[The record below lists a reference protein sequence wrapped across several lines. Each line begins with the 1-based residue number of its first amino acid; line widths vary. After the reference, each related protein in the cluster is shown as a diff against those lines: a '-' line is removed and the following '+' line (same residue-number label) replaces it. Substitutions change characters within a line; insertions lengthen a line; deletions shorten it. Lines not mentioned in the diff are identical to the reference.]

1 MKGFHFFLTFLL
13 ANLCF
18 QIAAEMPEHV
28 IVLMMENR
36 SFDHMLGWLH
46 GINPDIDGL
55 TGSECNNIITNNG
68 NTTVYCVNKNGYDVS
83 PSDPNHDINSTT
95 EQIYGYLKPYNATAQ
110 PNMSGF
116 LQNAYNNSLNYTTV
130 MSMFHLAPS
139 SAPVINTLALE
150 YAVFDRWYASIPGPV
165 IAFFKK
171 IIFPFFF
178 FLFIFFW

>member
-68 NTTVYCVNKNGYDVS
+68 NTTVYCVKMGTMY
-83 PSDPNHDINSTT
+83 HLQTQTTIST
-95 EQIYGYLKPYNATAQ
+95 PQ
-110 PNMSGF
+110 PNKF
-116 LQNAYNNSLNYTTV
+116 TD
-130 MSMFHLAPS
+130 
-139 SAPVINTLALE
+139 I
-150 YAVFDRWYASIPGPV
+150 
-165 IAFFKK
+165 
-171 IIFPFFF
+171 
-178 FLFIFFW
+178 